1 MINFPTWLAFALTSP
16 FFWGITHVLDSYC
29 VDEVFDHP
37 WIGAITSGLC
47 TLLALPFLTLGLF
60 FVPTAPMA
68 LYVVGLCILAGL
80 VFMAGQIAYFYA
92 LSFSES
98 GIIAAYWNLIP
109 LLLLVI
115 GYLFFDE
122 HLTQYQYLGCTLLIV
137 SSVGFCLLDGNAKS
151 RWQSFCLMLFGV
163 LCMSVYFLVQKKAFT
178 FSPVYQ
184 VFLVSSLSI
193 ASAGLTP
200 LLSPRH
206 FRVFRQNWG
215 RIRPAFGFLLAIEV
229 ANLIAL
235 GTSQYAVS
243 YGYPSLVSAVE
254 GTIPAYA
261 FVISMVLYAVFRKF
275 GEEEAHHHLLSKLL
289 LVGVMAFGVW
299 LVS

>member
-1 MINFPTWLAFALTSP
+1 MINIPTWLAFALTSP

-47 TLLALPFLTLGLF
+47 TFLALPFLAFGLF
-60 FVPTAPMA
+60 FVPTVPMT
-68 LYVVGLCILAGL
+68 LGVVSLCVLSGF

-98 GIIAAYWNLIP
+98 GIVAAYWNLIP

-115 GYLFFDE
+115 SYLFFDE
-122 HLTQYQYLGCTLLIV
+122 HLTQYQYLGCALLIL
-137 SSVGFCLLDGNAKS
+137 SSVGFCLLDGNAES
-151 RWQSFCLMLFGV
+151 RWQAFWLMLFGV
-163 LCMSVYFLVQKKAFT
+163 FCMSVYFLIQKKVFA

-184 VFLVSSLSI
+184 VFLVSSFSI
-193 ASAGLTP
+193 ASAGLIP

-206 FRVFRQNWG
+206 FKVFRQNWE
-215 RIRPAFGFLLAIEV
+215 RIRPAFGFLLTIEI

-261 FVISMVLYAVFRKF
+261 FLISMILYAVFRKF
-275 GEEEAHHHLLSKLL
+275 GEEEAHHHLLTKLL